1 MAADMEQEDQDDV
14 RYYDQ
19 NGVEHRLGG
28 ESRHLIESGCRQ
40 SPIIKGILAVS
51 TAIVILGVALLIG
64 SVLGYVAMQ
73 LRNAF

>member
-1 MAADMEQEDQDDV
+1 MAAEMEQEDQDDV
-14 RYYDQ
+14 RCYDRD
-19 NGVEHRLGG
+19 GVEHRLDG
-28 ESRHLIESGCRQ
+28 ENLHLIENGCRQ

-73 LRNAF
+73 LRNVF

>member
-1 MAADMEQEDQDDV
+1 MEQEDQDDV
-14 RYYDQ
+14 RYYDR

-51 TAIVILGVALLIG
+51 TAIVILGVAYLIG